1 MTALSIAFEA
11 PAAPHCRTPSKA
23 RPIDLVH
30 LATQT
35 SGDKGREVE
44 ALQAFLRQARQALR
58 DVATGD
64 ADGIVAAAHRL
75 QGSAESI
82 GAFKVA
88 EAATRLEANAADA
101 ASMAMLGAA
110 VLESENFI
118 LKLCR

>member
-11 PAAPHCRTPSKA
+11 PVTARGLSPSQS

-35 SGDKGREVE
+35 SGDKGREIE
-44 ALQAFLRQARQALR
+44 ALQAFVRQARQALR

-64 ADGIVAAAHRL
+64 TAGVVTAAHRL
-75 QGSAESI
+75 QGAASGV

-88 EAATRLEANAADA
+88 AAATRLEENGTDA
-101 ASMAMLGAA
+101 ASMAKLGAA
-110 VLESENFI
+110 VLETENFI